1 LKWIETRGG
10 NEKISGTP
18 LRPSKFAGKLF
29 SLLRIFRAGAMG
41 CRLQAY
47 TMNNLSDRIN
57 AIEESA
63 TLAMAAK
70 AREFKNKGIDVI
82 TLSLGEPDFKTP
94 QHICE
99 AAKKAI
105 DEGKYFAYP
114 PVAGYQDLREALA
127 AKYQKD
133 NKVAY
138 KAENIVVSNGAKQS
152 IANAMLALLNPHDE
166 VIVFSPYWVS
176 YDALV
181 RLAEGTPVMVK
192 GQIENDFKVTAA
204 QLEAAITS
212 RTKAII
218 FSSPCNP
225 TGTVF
230 SRAELE
236 AIAKVVVKHNIL
248 AIADE
253 IYEHINFTGDQ
264 VSIAS
269 FPGMLERTI
278 TVNGFAKG
286 FAMTGWRVGY
296 IAAPKWIADG
306 CNKVQGQITSA
317 NCSIAQRAALA
328 AITGD
333 IAPTNKMVEEY
344 HKRREIVFGLLKDI
358 PGIKS
363 NYPQGAF
370 YFFPDV
376 SHYFGKSTG
385 DRKISNGDDFCLYML
400 EEAHVSLVPGSAF
413 GEDNCVRLSYAASE
427 KDLREALKRMRESLA
442 KLK

>member
-1 LKWIETRGG
+1 MNHLSNRIE
-10 NEKISGTP
+10 
-18 LRPSKFAGKLF
+18 
-29 SLLRIFRAGAMG
+29 
-41 CRLQAY
+41 
-47 TMNNLSDRIN
+47 

-70 AREFKNKGIDVI
+70 AREFKSRGIDVI
-82 TLSLGEPDFKTP
+82 NLSLGEPDFKTP

-105 DEGKYFAYP
+105 DEGKYFSYP

-127 AKYQKD
+127 AKYQKE
-133 NKVAY
+133 NNVPY

-152 IANAMLALLNPHDE
+152 IANVMLALLNPNDE
-166 VIVFSPYWVS
+166 VIIFTPYWVS

-181 RLAEGTPVMVK
+181 RLTEAKPVIVK
-192 GQIENDFKVTAA
+192 GTIENDFKVTA
-204 QLEAAITS
+204 QQVENAITAKT
-212 RTKAII
+212 RAII

-225 TGTVF
+225 TGSVF
-230 SRAELE
+230 SKTELE
-236 AIAKVVVKHNIL
+236 SIAAVILKHPELLI
-248 AIADE
+248 IADE

-264 VSIAS
+264 TSIAS
-269 FPGMLERTI
+269 LPGMMERTI

-296 IAAPKWIADG
+296 IGAPKWIADG

-317 NCSIAQRAALA
+317 NCSISQRGALA

-333 IAPTNKMVEEY
+333 LGPTKKMVDEY
-344 HKRREIVFGLLKDI
+344 HHRRDVVYNLLKEI
-358 PGIKS
+358 PGVKA

-370 YFFPDV
+370 YFFPDI
-376 SHYFGKSTG
+376 SHYLGMSDG
-385 DRKISNGDDFCLYML
+385 DKVIKNSDDFCLYML
-400 EEAHVSLVPGSAF
+400 EKGHVSLVPGGAF
-413 GEDNCVRLSYAASE
+413 GDDNCVRLSYAASE
-427 KDLREALKRMRESLA
+427 KDLVEALRRLKESLS

>member
-1 LKWIETRGG
+1 MNKLSNRIE
-10 NEKISGTP
+10 
-18 LRPSKFAGKLF
+18 
-29 SLLRIFRAGAMG
+29 
-41 CRLQAY
+41 
-47 TMNNLSDRIN
+47 
-57 AIEESA
+57 AIQESA

-70 AREFKNKGIDVI
+70 AREFKTKGIDVI
-82 TLSLGEPDFKTP
+82 GLSLGEPDFKTP

-114 PVAGYQDLREALA
+114 PVAGYQDLREAIA
-127 AKYQKD
+127 QKYQKE
-133 NKVAY
+133 NKVPY

-152 IANAMLALLNPHDE
+152 IANAMLALLNPGDE
-166 VIVFSPYWVS
+166 VIIFSPYWVS

-181 RLAEGTPVMVK
+181 RLTEATPVIVQ
-192 GQIENDFKVTAA
+192 GGIDNDFKVTPA
-204 QLEAAITS
+204 QLEAAITQK
-212 RTKAII
+212 TKAII

-225 TGTVF
+225 TGSVF
-230 SRAELE
+230 SGKELQE
-236 AIAKVVVKHNIL
+236 IASIVLKHPDVIV
-248 AIADE
+248 IADE
-253 IYEHINFTGDQ
+253 IYEHINFTGEQ

-269 FPGMLERTI
+269 FPGMFDRTI

-333 IAPTNKMVEEY
+333 IEPTTKMVEEY
-344 HKRREIVFGLLKDI
+344 RQRRELVYKLLKEI
-358 PGIKS
+358 PGIKT

-376 SHYFGKSTG
+376 SSYYGKTDG
-385 DRKISNGDDFCLYML
+385 NMIIKNGDDFCMYML
-400 EEAHVSLVPGSAF
+400 EKGHVALVPGGAF
-413 GEDNCVRLSYAASE
+413 GDDNCVRLSYAASE
-427 KDLREALKRMRESLA
+427 KDITEALHRIKQALA
-442 KLK
+442 VLH

>member
-1 LKWIETRGG
+1 
-10 NEKISGTP
+10 
-18 LRPSKFAGKLF
+18 
-29 SLLRIFRAGAMG
+29 
-41 CRLQAY
+41 
-47 TMNNLSDRIN
+47 
-57 AIEESA
+57 
-63 TLAMAAK
+63 MAAK
-70 AREFKNKGIDVI
+70 AREFKNKGIDVVN
-82 TLSLGEPDFKTP
+82 LSLGEPDFKTP
-94 QHICE
+94 QHICD

-105 DEGKYFAYP
+105 DDGKYFAYP

-127 AKYQKD
+127 AKYQKE
-133 NKVAY
+133 NNVPY

-152 IANAMLALLNPHDE
+152 IANTMLALLNPGDE
-166 VIVFSPYWVS
+166 VVVFSPYWVS

-181 RLAEGTPVMVK
+181 RLAEATPVMIK
-192 GQIENDFKVTAA
+192 GTLENDFKVTAQ
-204 QLEAAITS
+204 QLEAAITPK
-212 RTKAII
+212 TKAII

-230 SRAELE
+230 SRKELE
-236 AIAKVVVKHNIL
+236 AIAQVVVKHNIL

-253 IYEHINFTGDQ
+253 IYEHINFTGER

-269 FPGMLERTI
+269 FPGMYERTI

-306 CNKVQGQITSA
+306 CNKVQGQVTSA

-333 IAPTNKMVEEY
+333 IEPTNKMVAEY
-344 HKRREIVFGLLKDI
+344 HKRRDIVYNLLKEI
-358 PGIKS
+358 PGVKS

-376 SHYFGKSTG
+376 SAYFGKTDG
-385 DRKISNGDDFCLYML
+385 TTTVKNADDFCLFML
-400 EEAHVSLVPGSAF
+400 EKAHVSMVPGGAF
-413 GEDNCVRLSYAASE
+413 GDEKCVRLSYAASE
-427 KDLREALKRMRESLA
+427 KDLREAMKRMKETLA
-442 KLK
+442 TLR